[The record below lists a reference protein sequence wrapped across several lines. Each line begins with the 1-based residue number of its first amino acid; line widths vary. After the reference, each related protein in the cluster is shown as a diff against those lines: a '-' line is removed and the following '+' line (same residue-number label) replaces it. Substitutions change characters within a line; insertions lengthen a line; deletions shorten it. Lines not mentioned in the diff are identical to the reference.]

1 MNTKIWRCL
10 LLLLIIPGLLTTV
23 ACSKKAVKQ
32 DTEMSSTAADDA
44 ARQAELERQ
53 RRLAEEQRLREE
65 ALRNAERAKMEAR
78 QRFEN
83 EDVYFAFD
91 SAALSMEAQNVLRD
105 KAQWLSTNPDAAAT
119 IEGHCDERG
128 TNAYNMA
135 LGDRRA
141 TSAKNFLVNMGIAD
155 SRMNTVSYGEEKPVD
170 PGHNEAAWAKN
181 RRAHFV
187 LP

>member
-32 DTEMSSTAADDA
+32 DTGMTTSSAVDE
-44 ARQAELERQ
+44 AELERQ
-53 RRLAEEQRLREE
+53 RRLAEEARMREE
-65 ALRNAERAKMEAR
+65 ALRNAEQAKMEAR
-78 QRFEN
+78 QKFEN

-91 SAALSMEAQNVLRD
+91 SAALSMDAQAILKE
-105 KAQWLSTNPDAAAT
+105 KAQWLAANPDASTT

-128 TNAYNMA
+128 TNAYNLA

-141 TSAKNFLVNMGIAD
+141 NSAKSFLVNMGIAD
-155 SRMNTVSYGEEKPVD
+155 SRMSAISYGEERPVD
-170 PGHNEAAWAKN
+170 PDHNEAAWAKN

>member
-23 ACSKKAVKQ
+23 ACSKKATKT
-32 DTEMSSTAADDA
+32 DTEMSQSGTTTGGGMDADA
-44 ARQAELERQ
+44 AA
-53 RRLAEEQRLREE
+53 RE
-65 ALRNAERAKMEAR
+65 AAERAKAEAK

-83 EDVYFAFD
+83 DDVYFEFD
-91 SAALSMEAQNVLRD
+91 SAALSMEAQGVLKD
-105 KAQWLSTNPDAAAT
+105 KAQWLSDNPEAATT

-141 TSAKNFLVNMGIAD
+141 TSAKNFLVNMGVAETRL
-155 SRMNTVSYGEEKPVD
+155 STVSFGEEKPVD
-170 PGHNEAAWAKN
+170 PGHAEDAWAKN